1 MAVTTARSPSR
12 WRRRD
17 VLLLGGSLYLLIAVV
32 NLVTQELRL
41 QHYAGDL
48 RTQRQAVE
56 GERKTLNR
64 QLELYKQD
72 SGVERLARQHLG
84 MARADELPVRFVDA
98 TTKSGQPAVSSID

>member
-1 MAVTTARSPSR
+1 MADIPIRTPSR

-17 VLLLGGSLYLLIAVV
+17 VLLVAGSLYLLAAGG

-41 QHYAGDL
+41 QRYAGDL

-72 SGVERLARQHLG
+72 AGIERLARQHLG

-98 TTKSGQPAVSSID
+98 TTKSGQPAAPSVD